1 MKNYKRHK
9 RLWKVIRFIASPILR
24 PIYKYTCQLAPKLES
39 PYLVLSNHN
48 CDLDP
53 GLVALSFPQQMYFV
67 ASEHVY
73 RAGFAS
79 KVLRY
84 VFEPIAKRKGTADT
98 VTVMKTI
105 RALREGK
112 NVCLFPEGQKS
123 FDGRTGEIHVA
134 TGKLVKA
141 SKASLVTFKIEGGYF
156 TTPRWGYGIRK
167 GRMHGSIVNI
177 YTKDELDKFS
187 AEEITDLIKKDL
199 WEDAYQRQSG
209 NPIQYKGK
217 NLAKGLEHALC
228 VCPECKNIDSL
239 SSKKDKVFCT
249 SCDFS
254 ATLDKFGYFDE
265 NCKFKTIS
273 QWDDFQREE
282 LNKFVE
288 NKNKENSEFLF
299 ENKNATLK
307 RVKAEHQEEIL
318 GCGKFSMFTDKFI
331 FTTIQD
337 EKEETLEIPHQDI
350 VDISMYGKQG
360 LVFSDNK
367 GNYYD
372 LTSKEIMNVRKYIF
386 CYKFLKST
394 LQE

>member
-1 MKNYKRHK
+1 MDKYKRHK
-9 RLWKVIRFIASPILR
+9 ILWKIIRFIASPILR
-24 PIYKYTCQLAPKLES
+24 PIYKYSCQLAPKLES

-48 CDLDP
+48 TDLDP

-84 VFEPIAKRKGTADT
+84 AFEPIAKRKGTADT

-123 FDGRTGEIHVA
+123 FDGRTGQINIA

-141 SKASLVTFKIEGGYF
+141 SKASLITYKLEGGYF

-167 GRMHGSIVNI
+167 GKMYGSIVNI
-177 YTKDELDKFS
+177 YTKEDLDKLS
-187 AEEITDLIKKDL
+187 PEEITDLIKKDL
-199 WEDAYQRQSG
+199 WEDAYQRQSE
-209 NPIQYKGK
+209 NPIAYKGK
-217 NLAKGLEHALC
+217 NLAKGLEHAFC
-228 VCPECKNIDSL
+228 ICPKCKKIDTI
-239 SSKKDKVFCT
+239 SSIKNKVFCT

-254 ATLDKFGYFDE
+254 ATIDKFGYFDE
-265 NCKFKTIS
+265 SCKFKTVA
-273 QWDDFQREE
+273 QWEDFQQEE
-282 LNKFVE
+282 LKSFVE
-288 NKNKENSEFLF
+288 SKNKEISDSLF

-307 RVKAEHQEEIL
+307 RVKAEHQEEVV
-318 GCGKFSMFTDKFI
+318 GCGTFAMFTDKFT

-337 EKEETLEIPHQDI
+337 EKEEILELPHQDI

-360 LVFSDNK
+360 LVFSDTK
-367 GNYYD
+367 GNYYE

-386 CYKFLKST
+386 CFKFLKST
-394 LQE
+394 T

>member
-1 MKNYKRHK
+1 MDKYKRHK
-9 RLWKVIRFIASPILR
+9 ILWKIIRFIASPILR
-24 PIYKYTCQLAPKLES
+24 PIYKYSCQLAPKLES

-48 CDLDP
+48 TDLDP

-123 FDGRTGEIHVA
+123 FDGRTGQINIA

-141 SKASLVTFKIEGGYF
+141 SKASLITYKLEGGYF

-167 GRMHGSIVNI
+167 GKMYGSIVNI
-177 YTKDELDKFS
+177 YTKEDLDKLS
-187 AEEITDLIKKDL
+187 PEEITDLIKKDL
-199 WEDAYQRQSG
+199 WEDAYQRQSE
-209 NPIQYKGK
+209 NPIAYKGK
-217 NLAKGLEHALC
+217 NLAKGLEHAFC
-228 VCPECKNIDSL
+228 VCPKCKKIDTI
-239 SSKKDKVFCT
+239 SSIKNKVFCT

-254 ATLDKFGYFDE
+254 ATIDKFGYFDE
-265 NCKFKTIS
+265 SCKFKTVA
-273 QWDDFQREE
+273 QWEDFQQEE
-282 LNKFVE
+282 LKSFVE
-288 NKNKENSEFLF
+288 SKNKEISDSLF

-307 RVKAEHQEEIL
+307 RVKTEHQEEVV
-318 GCGKFSMFTDKFI
+318 GCGTFAMFTDKFT

-337 EKEETLEIPHQDI
+337 EKEEILELPHQEI

-360 LVFSDNK
+360 LVFSDTK
-367 GNYYD
+367 GNYYE

-386 CYKFLKST
+386 CFKFLKST
-394 LQE
+394 T

>member
-1 MKNYKRHK
+1 MDKYKRHK
-9 RLWKVIRFIASPILR
+9 ILWKIIRFIASPILR
-24 PIYKYTCQLAPKLES
+24 PIYKYSCQLAPKLES

-48 CDLDP
+48 TDLDP

-84 VFEPIAKRKGTADT
+84 AFEPIAKRKGTADT

-123 FDGRTGEIHVA
+123 FDGRTGQINIA

-141 SKASLVTFKIEGGYF
+141 SKASLITYKLEGGYF

-167 GRMHGSIVNI
+167 GKMYGSIVNI
-177 YTKDELDKFS
+177 YTKEDLDKLS
-187 AEEITDLIKKDL
+187 PEEITDLIKKDL
-199 WEDAYQRQSG
+199 WEDAYQRQSE
-209 NPIQYKGK
+209 NPIAYKGK
-217 NLAKGLEHALC
+217 NLAKGLEHAFC
-228 VCPECKNIDSL
+228 ICPKCKKIDTI
-239 SSKKDKVFCT
+239 SSIKNKVFCT

-254 ATLDKFGYFDE
+254 ATIDKFGYFDE
-265 NCKFKTIS
+265 SCKFKTVA
-273 QWDDFQREE
+273 QWEDFQQEE
-282 LNKFVE
+282 LKSFVE
-288 NKNKENSEFLF
+288 SKNKEISDSLF

-307 RVKAEHQEEIL
+307 RVKAEHQEEGV
-318 GCGKFSMFTDKFI
+318 GCGTFAMFTDKFT

-337 EKEETLEIPHQDI
+337 EKEEILELPHQEI

-360 LVFSDNK
+360 LVFSDTK
-367 GNYYD
+367 GNYYE

-386 CYKFLKST
+386 CFKFLKST
-394 LQE
+394 T